1 LINWQRK
8 QLFSLMKTSCIT
20 CILAIASFPLH
31 AFTLPDSLHVQAWAG
46 AWISLQ
52 QPAGLKAYEAGIVD
66 ASIAH
71 AFTDALFCRVAVRGT
86 LSYSSPFFEEVSLGY
101 QYKGFTARGGMLSAH
116 VGRASLY
123 KPFSAFNPF
132 VRTSVV
138 WDSYGF
144 GLVLDQRLG
153 GTTLSGAAAINSREN
168 GSAYLLWTAPGNG
181 AVSERVLAG
190 FQTQELDNQDNSVT
204 VGDDFA
210 LSFKPFDL
218 HAAAKYSYYQGYGNN
233 TMKPGYLTEVFTEA
247 RLAPIA
253 SLTLSGCGYFKE
265 FNKSYYSNQILA
277 GIDAQY
283 MALPWLGAYAGY
295 EFQKSLDTRS
305 HVPELG
311 IALSPIAGRT
321 LVRVGWESTITGA
334 AHLNRIIGLL
344 WLAY

>member
-1 LINWQRK
+1 
-8 QLFSLMKTSCIT
+8 MKPSFII
-20 CILAIASFPLH
+20 CILALASFQLH

-71 AFTDALFCRVAVRGT
+71 SFTDALFCRVAVRGT
-86 LSYSSPFFEEVSLGY
+86 LSYSSPFFEEVSVNY
-101 QYKGFTARGGMLSAH
+101 RYKGFTVAGGMLSAH

-132 VRTSVV
+132 VRTSVI

-144 GLVLDQRLG
+144 GLALDQRLG
-153 GTTLSGAAAINSREN
+153 AMDLCGAAAINSREN
-168 GSAYLLWTAPGNG
+168 GSAYLMWTPLSSG

-190 FQTQELDNQDNSVT
+190 IQTQELDNQDNGVT
-204 VGDDFA
+204 AGNDFSLT
-210 LSFKPFDL
+210 LSSFAA
-218 HAAAKYSYYQGYGNN
+218 HVAAKYSYYQGYGNI
-233 TMKPGYLTEVFTEA
+233 TMKPGSLAELFAEA
-247 RLAPIA
+247 RFIPFQKLI
-253 SLTLSGCGYFKE
+253 LSGCGYYKE
-265 FNKSYYSNQILA
+265 FNKAYYSNLMMA
-277 GIDAQY
+277 GLDAQY
-283 MALPWLGAYAGY
+283 MTFGWLGAYAGY

-311 IALSPIAGRT
+311 IALSPVAGRT

>member
-1 LINWQRK
+1 
-8 QLFSLMKTSCIT
+8 MKTSFIF
-20 CILAIASFPLH
+20 CILALASFQLH

-71 AFTDALFCRVAVRGT
+71 AFTDAVFCRVAVRGT
-86 LSYSSPFFEEVSLGY
+86 LSFPSPFFEEVSLGY
-101 QYKGFTARGGMLSAH
+101 SYKGFTARGGMLSAH

-144 GLVLDQRLG
+144 GVALDQRLG
-153 GTTLSGAAAINSREN
+153 GTTLSGAATINSREN
-168 GSAYLLWTAPGNG
+168 GSAHVMWTALDNG
-181 AVSERVLAG
+181 VVAERVLAG
-190 FQTQELDNQDNSVT
+190 IQTQELDNQDNSLT
-204 VGDDFA
+204 VGNDFYLT
-210 LSFKPFDL
+210 LSSFAA
-218 HAAAKYSYYQGYGNN
+218 HAAAKYSRYQGYGNI
-233 TMKPGYLTEVFTEA
+233 TMKPGYLTELFAEA
-247 RLAPIA
+247 RFIPFQKL
-253 SLTLSGCGYFKE
+253 SLSGCGYYKE
-265 FNKSYYSNQILA
+265 FNKAYYSNFMMA
-277 GIDAQY
+277 GLDAQY
-283 MALPWLGAYAGY
+283 LVFGWLGAYAGY
-295 EFQKSLDTRS
+295 EYQESLEMSS
-305 HVPELG
+305 HIPGLG
-311 IALSPIAGRT
+311 IALSPVAGRT

>member
-1 LINWQRK
+1 MKTPLIIIIFSAVV
-8 QLFSLMKTSCIT
+8 FSLY
-20 CILAIASFPLH
+20 

-71 AFTDALFCRVAVRGT
+71 AFNDAVFCRVAVRGT
-86 LSYSSPFFEEVSLGY
+86 LSFPSPFFEEVSLGY
-101 QYKGFTARGGMLSAH
+101 RYKGFTARGGMLSAH

-144 GLVLDQRLG
+144 GLALDQRLG

-168 GSAYLLWTAPGNG
+168 GSAHLMWTALDNG
-181 AVSERVLAG
+181 VVAERVLAG
-190 FQTQELDNQDNSVT
+190 IQTQELDNQDNSLT
-204 VGDDFA
+204 VGDDFSLA
-210 LSFKPFDL
+210 LSSFAA
-218 HAAAKYSYYQGYGNN
+218 HAAVKYSRYQGYGNI
-233 TMKPGYLTEVFTEA
+233 TMKPGYLTELFAEA
-247 RLAPIA
+247 RFIPFQEL
-253 SLTLSGCGYFKE
+253 SLSGCGYYKE
-265 FNKSYYSNQILA
+265 FNKSYYSNQMLA

-283 MALPWLGAYAGY
+283 MALWWLGAYGGY
-295 EFQKSLDTRS
+295 EFQQSLDTRS
-305 HVPELG
+305 HIPGLG

-321 LVRVGWESTITGA
+321 LVRVGWESTITGTA
-334 AHLNRIIGLL
+334 YLNRIIGLL

>member
-1 LINWQRK
+1 
-8 QLFSLMKTSCIT
+8 MKTSFII
-20 CILAIASFPLH
+20 CILALASFPLH

-71 AFTDALFCRVAVRGT
+71 SFTDALFCRVAVRGT
-86 LSYSSPFFEEVSLGY
+86 LSYSSPFFEEVSIDY
-101 QYKGFTARGGMLSAH
+101 RYKGFTVAGGMLSAH

-132 VRTSVV
+132 VRTSVI

-144 GLVLDQRLG
+144 GLALDQRMGAMDLCG
-153 GTTLSGAAAINSREN
+153 GAAINSREN
-168 GSAYLLWTAPGNG
+168 GSAYLMWTPLSGG
-181 AVSERVLAG
+181 VVSERVLAG
-190 FQTQELDNQDNSVT
+190 IQTQELDNQDNSVT
-204 VGDDFA
+204 AGDDFT
-210 LSFKPFDL
+210 LSIRPFDF
-218 HAAAKYSYYQGYGNN
+218 HAAAKYSWYQGYGNS
-233 TMKPGYLTEVFTEA
+233 TMKQGYLTEIFAEA
-247 RLAPIA
+247 RLALIA
-253 SLTLSGCGYFKE
+253 GLTLSGCGYFKE
-265 FNKSYYSNQILA
+265 FNKSYYSNQMLA

-283 MALPWLGAYAGY
+283 MALSWLGAYGGY

-305 HVPELG
+305 HIPELG

-334 AHLNRIIGLL
+334 AYLNRIVGLL